1 MGQNRFVHAPAT
13 GGTVRLE
20 DMSKR
25 YWASRYMGARRV
37 VAVSNL
43 PDLPASPAAVTQS
56 IAAGAA
62 APATAP
68 AHANDDDPLG
78 TLARARGT
86 ESSPLISTRNAA
98 PVVVP
103 PADDDPIARFATQ

>member
-1 MGQNRFVHAPAT
+1 MTAASDT
-13 GGTVRLE
+13 TVETEGLRRE
-20 DMSKR
+20 FTVGR
-25 YWASRYMGARRV
+25 RRARRRV

-43 PDLPASPAAVTQS
+43 PDLPASPAAATQS
-56 IAAGAA
+56 IAAGPA

-86 ESSPLISTRNAA
+86 ESSPLMSTRNAA